1 MSKCGRTDSRNGAVR
16 EAYGKSIWDF
26 DDPECFFI
34 SRRCLMWYDKYR
46 KKKAQR
52 CEDCATYQT
61 EGKEVPL
68 QFYFGAS
75 GSGKSQKL
83 HENIIR
89 EAQKNPKTDY
99 LLIVPDQFTMQT
111 QMDLVVEHPQHI
123 IMNID
128 VLSFGRLT
136 HRILEEVGYEDVPVL
151 DDTGK
156 SLVLRKVAG
165 QCQDRLQV
173 LGAHL
178 GKIGYIH
185 EVKSAV
191 SEFMQY
197 GIGMREIRELS
208 DYAKSRGALYYKLQ
222 DLGVLYQAFLDY
234 IREKFITTEETLDRL
249 REALP
254 KSEIIRDSVVAFDGF
269 TGFTPIQN
277 RVIQELIRLAKK
289 VIVTVT
295 IDDRENPYQL
305 DGEHRLF
312 HLSKKTVADLKRLAE
327 QVGAAEDKP
336 IRCARDAKGGLPRF
350 EGNEELAHLERN
362 LFRYPADVY
371 GGAVES
377 IRLFE
382 ASTPKEE
389 IRQTCIAIRRLLAD
403 AGREGR
409 SLYYR
414 DIAVVAGDM
423 EVYGSA
429 AEEEFAKFGIPI
441 YLDHTRGILRNPF
454 AEYIRSALQI
464 VLRDFSFES
473 VFHYLRTGLTGF
485 AMEDVDGLENYVR
498 RFGIRGQKRWR
509 ESFIYKE
516 EDREGEEA
524 ALGRLEQYNAMRER
538 LTGQLAP
545 LLAPVRT
552 AGDMV
557 RALYD
562 FLVSNELQQK
572 LARFESRFRE
582 AGDPARAK
590 EYGQIY
596 PLVIDLLDQIYGL
609 LSEEEMDLKEFADI
623 LDSGLAE
630 ISVGTIPQNVDRV
643 LVGDIERTRLKQVKA
658 LFFVGVNDGNIPK
671 DGGNGGIISDIDR
684 EFLRESDLELAPSPR
699 QQMYIQRL
707 YLYLNMTKPS
717 ERLYLSYA
725 KVGNDGRSLRPAYL
739 IELVRGLYPMLAVE
753 APETEPVERQLV
765 CGADGVGMMADM
777 LRDYAGGRL
786 RGGSERQ
793 MYAFYHSYH
802 SRPEYRDTV
811 DRLIDAAFYR
821 YSDTPLSKMV
831 TRALYGTMLQN
842 SVSRL
847 ERYAACAY
855 SHFLQYG
862 LALRERGD
870 YSFED
875 VDMGNVF
882 HGVLE
887 LFARKLTENG
897 YTWFDF
903 PEEEGRRMVAEA
915 VEAYAMAYGETI
927 LYSTARNRHLLTRI
941 KAIMNRTVLTLQTQ
955 LKKGSF
961 VPERFEMSFSMIE
974 DLDAL
979 NIALN
984 EQDKMRLRGRIDRID
999 ACETQDAVYVK
1010 VIDYKSGNR
1019 KFDLAAL
1026 YYGLQLQLVVYM
1038 NAAVEMEERRHPDK
1052 KVIPAAML
1060 YYHIDD
1066 PLIEDGE
1073 GMTPE
1078 QINARLLQELKMTGL
1093 VNENDEVV
1101 RLLDSEFTA
1110 KSEILP
1116 LERKKDGTFS
1126 AYSGVISEEDM
1137 GVVSD
1142 YVNRK
1147 IRQIGA
1153 EIMEGTIS
1161 VNPYE
1166 QSANQACAY
1175 CAYKS
1180 VCGYDSRMEGY
1191 RMRRLPKMSADDALM
1206 RMREELAESV
1216 TEQGSEERAL

>member
-1 MSKCGRTDSRNGAVR
+1 MS
-16 EAYGKSIWDF
+16 
-26 DDPECFFI
+26 
-34 SRRCLMWYDKYR
+34 
-46 KKKAQR
+46 
-52 CEDCATYQT
+52 
-61 EGKEVPL
+61 L

-83 HENIIR
+83 HEDIIR
-89 EAQKNPKTDY
+89 AARQNPKTDY

-111 QMDLVVEHPQHI
+111 QMDLVVEHPRHI

-136 HRILEEVGYEDVPVL
+136 HRILEEVGYENMPIL

-156 SLVLRKVAG
+156 SLVLRKVAQ
-165 QCQDRLQV
+165 QCQEQLQV
-173 LGAHL
+173 MGSHL
-178 GKIGYIH
+178 HKIGYIH
-185 EVKSAV
+185 EVKSAI

-197 GIGMREIRELS
+197 GIGIQEMEKLTE
-208 DYAKSRGALYYKLQ
+208 YARSRGALYYKLQ
-222 DLGVLYQAFLDY
+222 DLGVLYQAFLEY
-234 IREKFITTEETLDRL
+234 IHEKFITTEETLDRL

-254 KSEIIRDSVVAFDGF
+254 KSEIIRNSVIAFDGF

-277 RVIQELIRLAKK
+277 RVIQELIRLTKQ
-289 VIVTVT
+289 VIITVTV
-295 IDDRENPYQL
+295 DERENPYQL

-312 HLSKKTVADLKRLAE
+312 HLSKKTVADLRSLTE
-327 QVGAAEDKP
+327 QVGVSEDKP
-336 IRCARDAKGGLPRF
+336 VRCTERVEDRLPRF
-350 EGNEELAHLERN
+350 AHNAELSHLERN

-371 GGAVES
+371 EGTVKS
-377 IRLFE
+377 LHIYE

-389 IRQTCIAIRRLLAD
+389 IRQVCIAIRKLLAE
-403 AGREGR
+403 AQKMGE

-414 DIAVVAGDM
+414 DIAVVTGNM
-423 EVYGSA
+423 EAYGSA
-429 AEEEFAKFGIPI
+429 AQEEFAKFDIPI

-464 VLRDFSFES
+464 VLQDFSFES

-485 AMEDVDGLENYVR
+485 EAQEVDRLENYIR
-498 RFGIRGQKRWR
+498 RFGIRGKKRWGDI
-509 ESFIYKE
+509 FIYKE

-524 ALGRLEQYNAMRER
+524 ALRQLEQYNAMRER
-538 LTGQLAP
+538 LLDQLAP
-545 LLAPVRT
+545 LLAPVHT
-552 AGDMV
+552 AGDLV
-557 RALYD
+557 HALYD
-562 FLVSNELQQK
+562 FLVKNELQQK
-572 LARFESRFRE
+572 LAHFERRFKEE
-582 AGDPARAK
+582 NDPARAK

-596 PLVIDLLDQIYGL
+596 ALVIDLLDQIYGL
-609 LSEEEMDLKEFADI
+609 LPEEEMDLREFSEI
-623 LDSGLAE
+623 LDSGLTE

-643 LVGDIERTRLKQVKA
+643 LVGDIERTRLKQVKV
-658 LFFVGVNDGNIPK
+658 LFFMGVNDGNIPK
-671 DGGNGGIISDIDR
+671 DGGSGGIISDIDR
-684 EFLRESDLELAPSPR
+684 EFLRESELELAPSPR

-717 ERLYLSYA
+717 EKLYLSYA

-739 IELVRGLYPMLAVE
+739 IELMRKLYPALTVE
-753 APETEPVERQLV
+753 TPENNPVEEQLV
-765 CGADGVGMMADM
+765 CGVDGIGMMADM

-786 RGGSERQ
+786 SDESKRQ
-793 MYAFYHSYH
+793 MYTFYHTYHSIPQYHDTVDKLIETAFYHY
-802 SRPEYRDTV
+802 
-811 DRLIDAAFYR
+811 F
-821 YSDTPLSKMV
+821 DTPLSGMV
-831 TRALYGTMLQN
+831 TRALYGTVLHN

-887 LFARKLTENG
+887 LFAQKLEENG

-903 PEEEGRRMVAEA
+903 PEEEARRIVAEA
-915 VEAYAMAYGETI
+915 VEEYAMTYGETI
-927 LYSTARNRHLLTRI
+927 LYSSARSRHLLRRITR
-941 KAIMNRTVLTLQTQ
+941 IMNRTVLTLQTQ
-955 LKKGSF
+955 LKKGAF
-961 VPERFEMSFSMIE
+961 VPEHFEMSFSMIE

-984 EQDKMRLRGRIDRID
+984 EQDKMRLRGRIDRVD
-999 ACETQDAVYVK
+999 ACEEGDTVYVK

-1038 NAAVEMEERRHPDK
+1038 NAAVEMEQKKHPDK
-1052 KVIPAAML
+1052 KIVPAAML

-1066 PLIEDGE
+1066 PTVEDSGN
-1073 GMTPE
+1073 MTPE
-1078 QINARLLQELKMTGL
+1078 EINAKLLQELKMTGI
-1093 VNENDEVV
+1093 VNKNDDAV
-1101 RLLDSEFTA
+1101 RLLDSEFTI

-1126 AYSGVISEEDM
+1126 AYSSVINDEDM
-1137 GVVSD
+1137 NVVSD
-1142 YVNRK
+1142 FVNKK
-1147 IRQIGA
+1147 IRQLGSGILD
-1153 EIMEGTIS
+1153 GTIS

-1166 QSANQACAY
+1166 QNGNRACIY

-1180 VCGYDSRMEGY
+1180 VCGYDDRIEGY
-1191 RMRRLPKMSADDALM
+1191 AMRRLPKLSAEEALVCM
-1206 RMREELAESV
+1206 RDEVNVIAQAEE
-1216 TEQGSEERAL
+1216 

>member
-1 MSKCGRTDSRNGAVR
+1 MS
-16 EAYGKSIWDF
+16 
-26 DDPECFFI
+26 
-34 SRRCLMWYDKYR
+34 
-46 KKKAQR
+46 
-52 CEDCATYQT
+52 
-61 EGKEVPL
+61 L

-83 HENIIR
+83 HEDIIR
-89 EAQKNPKTDY
+89 AAQQNPKTDY

-136 HRILEEVGYEDVPVL
+136 HRILEEVGYENMPIL

-165 QCQDRLQV
+165 QCQGQLQV
-173 LGAHL
+173 MGSHL
-178 GKIGYIH
+178 HKIGYIH
-185 EVKSAV
+185 EVKSAI

-197 GIGMREIRELS
+197 GIGIQEMEKLTE
-208 DYAKSRGALYYKLQ
+208 YARSRGALYYKLQ
-222 DLGVLYQAFLDY
+222 DLHVLYQAFLEY
-234 IREKFITTEETLDRL
+234 IHERFITTEETLDRL

-254 KSEIIRDSVVAFDGF
+254 KSEIIRSSVIAFDGF

-277 RVIQELIRLAKK
+277 RVIQELIRLTKQ
-289 VIVTVT
+289 VIITVTV
-295 IDDRENPYQL
+295 DDRENPYQL

-312 HLSKKTVADLKRLAE
+312 HLSKKTVADLRRLAE
-327 QVGAAEDKP
+327 QVEVTEDKP
-336 IRCARDAKGGLPRF
+336 IWCTERINGRLPRF
-350 EGNEELAHLERN
+350 ARNAELSHLERN

-371 GGAVES
+371 EETVKSLHIYET
-377 IRLFE
+377 
-382 ASTPKEE
+382 STPKEE
-389 IRQTCIAIRRLLAD
+389 IRQVCIAIRKLLAE
-403 AGREGR
+403 AQKTGQ

-414 DIAVVAGDM
+414 DIVVVTGDM
-423 EVYGSA
+423 EAYGGA
-429 AEEEFAKFGIPI
+429 LQEEFAKFEIPI
-441 YLDHTRGILRNPF
+441 YLDHTRGILCNPF

-464 VLRDFSFES
+464 VLQDFSFES

-485 AMEDVDGLENYVR
+485 EPQEVDRLENYIR
-498 RFGIRGQKRWR
+498 RFGIRGKKKW
-509 ESFIYKE
+509 SDIFIYKE
-516 EDREGEEA
+516 DDREGEEA
-524 ALGRLEQYNAMRER
+524 ALRQLEQYNAMRER
-538 LTGQLAP
+538 MLNQLTP
-545 LLAPVRT
+545 LLAPAHT

-562 FLVSNELQQK
+562 FLVLNELQQK
-572 LARFESRFRE
+572 LAHFERRFKGEN
-582 AGDPARAK
+582 DPARAK

-596 PLVIDLLDQIYGL
+596 ALVIDLLDQIYGL
-609 LSEEEMDLKEFADI
+609 LSDEKMDLREFSDI
-623 LDSGLAE
+623 LDSGLME

-643 LVGDIERTRLKQVKA
+643 LVGDIERTRLKQVKV
-658 LFFVGVNDGNIPK
+658 LFFMGVNDGNIPK
-671 DGGNGGIISDIDR
+671 DGGGGGIISDIDR
-684 EFLRESDLELAPSPR
+684 EFLRESELELAPSPR

-717 ERLYLSYA
+717 EKLYISYA

-739 IELVRGLYPMLAVE
+739 IELVRKLYPVLAVKT
-753 APETEPVERQLV
+753 PENDPVEEQIV
-765 CGADGVGMMADM
+765 CGVDGIGMMADM
-777 LRDYAGGRL
+777 LRDYAGGRITDESK
-786 RGGSERQ
+786 RR
-793 MYAFYHSYH
+793 MYTFYHSYH
-802 SRPEYRDTV
+802 SNPQYQDTV
-811 DRLIDAAFYR
+811 DRLIETAFYH
-821 YSDTPLSKMV
+821 YLDMPLSRFV
-831 TRALYGTMLQN
+831 TRALYGTVLQN

-862 LALRERGD
+862 LALKERGD

-887 LFARKLTENG
+887 LFAQKLEENG

-903 PEEEGRRMVAEA
+903 PEDEARRIVAEA
-915 VEAYAMAYGETI
+915 VETYAMTYGETI
-927 LYSTARNRHLLTRI
+927 LYSSARNRHLLRRITRI
-941 KAIMNRTVLTLQTQ
+941 INRTVLTLQTQ
-955 LKKGSF
+955 LKKGAF
-961 VPERFEMSFSMIE
+961 VPEHFEMSFSMIE

-984 EQDKMRLRGRIDRID
+984 EQDKMRLRGRIDRVD
-999 ACETQDAVYVK
+999 ACEEGDTVYVK

-1038 NAAVEMEERRHPDK
+1038 NAAVEMERRKHPDK
-1052 KVIPAAML
+1052 NIVPAAML

-1066 PLIEDGE
+1066 PTVEDNGN
-1073 GMTPE
+1073 MTPE
-1078 QINARLLQELKMTGL
+1078 EINAKLLQELKMTGI
-1093 VNENDEVV
+1093 VNKNDDAV
-1101 RLLDSEFTA
+1101 RLLDNEFTV

-1126 AYSGVISEEDM
+1126 AYSSVINDEDM
-1137 GVVSD
+1137 NVVSD
-1142 YVNRK
+1142 FVNKK
-1147 IRQIGA
+1147 IRQLGNGILD
-1153 EIMEGTIS
+1153 GTIS

-1166 QSANQACAY
+1166 QNGNQACTY

-1180 VCGYDSRMEGY
+1180 VCGYDGRIEGY
-1191 RMRRLPKMSADDALM
+1191 KMRKLPKLSADEALIH
-1206 RMREELAESV
+1206 MREE
-1216 TEQGSEERAL
+1216 TGEEHIS